1 MKKIMLVGL
10 IYDTNIGDK
19 VIYDNA
25 LFLVKRALKELA
37 IEDVLIENMDM
48 TGDTEKT
55 LENSSTKSGMKG
67 RIKHFINSILP
78 LKLRSKMKYIISQKQ
93 NFDEDSLLRYY
104 EEKLKGS
111 DLVIFVGGGIIKYLY
126 QDFYRYI
133 SLIIE
138 VCEKFGIDVLLNSV
152 GIESYSDKDE
162 RCQRLKKALNK
173 SCVKMIT
180 TRDDVALLKNQ
191 YIESSNIL
199 TEKVADPAVWSY
211 QTYAENIG
219 EKSEVIGL
227 GVIRPG
233 IFKDNNIQLSEEK
246 QLKLWS
252 NIIDELEK
260 KGYTW
265 KLFTNGLSGD
275 YEFAQKILET
285 KNLKPEEKLMDMPK
299 NGEEL
304 IHIISGFKGVIAA
317 RMHANII
324 AYSLGIPSVGL
335 VWNNKL
341 KMFGENI
348 RQPERFVTHENFKA
362 EYIVERL
369 EKALEEGYHIE
380 QEEYQQTVYVALKKG
395 IENTLVEK

>member
-1 MKKIMLVGL
+1 MLVGL

-19 VIYDNA
+19 VIYDNT
-25 LFLVKRALKELA
+25 LFLVKKALKELNKQDVE
-37 IEDVLIENMDM
+37 IESMDM
-48 TGDTEKT
+48 TGVTEKKQ
-55 LENSSTKSGMKG
+55 ENTSAQNNMKSKL
-67 RIKHFINSILP
+67 KHFVNKMLTP
-78 LKLRSKMKYIISQKQ
+78 NLKSKIRYIISKKQ
-93 NFDEDSLLRYY
+93 NSDEEALRSFY
-104 EEKLKGS
+104 EQKLKGS

-138 VCEKFGIDVLLNSV
+138 VCEKLGIDVLFNSV
-152 GIESYSDKDE
+152 GIENYSQKDK

-180 TRDDVALLKNQ
+180 TRDDVELLKNH
-191 YIESSNIL
+191 YIENSNIQ

-227 GVIRPG
+227 GVIRSG
-233 IFKDNNIQLSEEK
+233 IFQDNNIQLSEEK

-265 KLFTNGLSGD
+265 ELFTNGLSSD
-275 YEFAQKILET
+275 YEFAHKILEV
-285 KNLKPEEKLMDMPK
+285 KRIKSEEKLVDMPK

-304 IHIISGFKGVIAA
+304 IHIISKFKGVIAA

-348 RQPERFVTHENFKA
+348 KQPERFVTHENFKA
-362 EYIVERL
+362 EYLVERL
-369 EKALEEGYHIE
+369 EKALEEGYHIK
-380 QEEYQQTVYVALKKG
+380 QEEYQQTVYVSLKKG
-395 IENTLVEK
+395 IEKSLIEK